1 MKKMISV
8 AAVSLAVAMALV
20 GCGSSASSSVAASS
34 EAASAVASE
43 ATSEAASEQ
52 TTGVEGEQFTATAPS
67 DIGGEVSVTIT
78 VADGA
83 IVAAEVDVS
92 SQTAGLGA
100 DHQADYEEMI
110 VAANGAEL
118 DNISGCT
125 VTTDAI
131 KTAYA
136 DTLAQAGLN

>member
-8 AAVSLAVAMALV
+8 AAVSVAVALALV
-20 GCGSSASSSVAASS
+20 GCSGSASSSVAASS
-34 EAASAVASE
+34 EAAATESAQYTAS
-43 ATSEAASEQ
+43 
-52 TTGVEGEQFTATAPS
+52 APS

-83 IVAAEVDVS
+83 ISAAEVDVS

-125 VTTDAI
+125 LTTDAI

-136 DTLAQAGLN
+136 DVLAQAGLN